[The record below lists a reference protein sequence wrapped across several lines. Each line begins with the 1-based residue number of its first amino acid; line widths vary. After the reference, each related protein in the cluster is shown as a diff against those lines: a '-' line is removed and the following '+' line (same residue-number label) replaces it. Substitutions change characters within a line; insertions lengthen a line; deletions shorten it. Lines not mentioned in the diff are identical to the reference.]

1 MDPSEHLPRSNRR
14 ALASP
19 MALRSRSTLS
29 VCGSQNQMRRP
40 ITADSAIKIPV
51 RKIIALTSGR
61 QLQIFRIE
69 AKVKAHVIRDD
80 VVFWK
85 GSSNTLIG
93 LVTGTAHQG
102 RLGTLADLR
111 PSSDLDRAQ
120 IINYRFTVD
129 GKWLFLV
136 EISNNTST
144 APDAFRVKGNIQ
156 LYSVERG
163 ISQPIVGHAGT
174 FAELE
179 VADVAQSY
187 KLFTFAN
194 RTATGAKLHIV
205 EIDHTAASPVLA
217 KKAVDV
223 FFHPDATSDFPV
235 ATQICKRYG
244 IVYLVTK
251 CGFIHRWDLET
262 GACIYMNRVSGN
274 TVFVTSEYE
283 ATRGIIGINRKGQVL
298 PATADKNALHIVR
311 VNPEQGAQFASSLA
325 TSFLLDA
332 LKDNKPDQAHFQTR
346 LLETNLVHAP
356 QVADAILGN
365 QMCTH
370 YDRPRIANLCE
381 KAGLLQRAL
390 DHYEDPADIKRDIV
404 QSSTL
409 DQEWLVNYFGKLTV
423 EQSLDIMREMLRVN
437 IRQHLQV
444 VIKIATKYSDL
455 LGPVKLMEM
464 FEQFKTYEGLYYYLG
479 AVVNLSTDP
488 EVHFKYIQ
496 AATRTGQI
504 REVERF
510 CRESNYYNA
519 EKVKNFLKEAKLTDQ
534 LPLIIVCD
542 RFDFV
547 HDLVL
552 YL

>member
-1 MDPSEHLPRSNRR
+1 
-14 ALASP
+14 
-19 MALRSRSTLS
+19 
-29 VCGSQNQMRRP
+29 MRRP

-93 LVTGTAHQG
+93 LVTGTAVFHWSIKG
-102 RLGTLADLR
+102 D
-111 PSSDLDRAQ
+111 S

-298 PATADKNALHIVR
+298 PATADKNALIVLYAKKVNYTPDYPALLQHIVR
-311 VNPEQGAQFASSLA
+311 VNPEQGAQFASSLVGDKSSPWSTSSAQNLIQQA

-534 LPLIIVCD
+534 LPLIIV
-542 RFDFV
+542 
-547 HDLVL
+547 
-552 YL
+552 